1 MSFQSSGNSAVCRV
15 CRRDKNG
22 SAPFVSL
29 FLEDDHHQDDTGSSR
44 GGAKATLA
52 SMLEFVGSVSVLPEE
67 VGMPQEICVPC
78 VSQLKAAYSFR
89 KLCLESDELLR
100 KRSKR
105 GLIVDVDE
113 SQQQPSPTSSGR
125 TNNSLVYL
133 QNYDP
138 SFYELTLDRYYYMEL
153 TFLALRCCGCRQA
166 FVSSKDLETHSN
178 QVHKKNQLVRA
189 PHQCPICYSH
199 FPYEDA
205 LRYHHQALQSNVFC
219 CRECYLVFEKKHT
232 LFGHL
237 RSEHGRAEYELER
250 DMYEEEHQ
258 PMEHSIFD
266 PDPEPTLLVS
276 NVQSLADPNADPYS
290 MGYCEITSDLK
301 LSDLRPTQYRLA
313 ETTEGFSI
321 IEFTWHRCCACNH
334 MFRTQADL
342 DVHCTEEHRLR
353 YNQNST
359 INVQSKPFL
368 CEFCWRRFKK
378 KSLLAL
384 HQKFNRKKTY
394 SCNRCLH
401 IFFGGPA
408 YEKHL
413 PMCGGQSGAVTS
425 VDETTAAAVYVGH
438 PMMKEEP
445 EEDPDDDVYILND

>member
-1 MSFQSSGNSAVCRV
+1 
-15 CRRDKNG
+15 
-22 SAPFVSL
+22 
-29 FLEDDHHQDDTGSSR
+29 
-44 GGAKATLA
+44 
-52 SMLEFVGSVSVLPEE
+52 
-67 VGMPQEICVPC
+67 
-78 VSQLKAAYSFR
+78 
-89 KLCLESDELLR
+89 
-100 KRSKR
+100 
-105 GLIVDVDE
+105 
-113 SQQQPSPTSSGR
+113 
-125 TNNSLVYL
+125 
-133 QNYDP
+133 
-138 SFYELTLDRYYYMEL
+138 
-153 TFLALRCCGCRQA
+153 
-166 FVSSKDLETHSN
+166 
-178 QVHKKNQLVRA
+178 
-189 PHQCPICYSH
+189 
-199 FPYEDA
+199 
-205 LRYHHQALQSNVFC
+205 
-219 CRECYLVFEKKHT
+219 
-232 LFGHL
+232 
-237 RSEHGRAEYELER
+237 
-250 DMYEEEHQ
+250 MYEEEHQ

-413 PMCGGQSGAVTS
+413 PMCGVNPVQLTS